1 MKPRFATIETWQQ
14 AERLMQ
20 PAFIRL
26 IDNLRKQLDTST
38 WRGRYCDVQVWANDI
53 PDETKATV
61 LQLQEQLE
69 TVPPEQA
76 VEIQATLSQLPA
88 PYPGYELCLEK
99 NDRQVNVDVWAL
111 CYQICFRSNI
121 GEWRD
126 DFPVEID
133 TSLFDETGEV
143 DWNLLEDKTKRI
155 VEQVFENLPQV

>member
-1 MKPRFATIETWQQ
+1 
-14 AERLMQ
+14 MQ

-38 WRGRYCDVQVWANDI
+38 WRGNYRDVQVWADDI

-61 LQLQEQLE
+61 LQLQQQLE

-76 VEIQATLSQLPA
+76 AEIEATLARLPS

-99 NDRQVNVDVWAL
+99 DDRQIKVDLWEL
-111 CYQICFRSNI
+111 CYRICFHSESS
-121 GEWRD
+121 EWTD

-133 TSLFDETGEV
+133 TALFDQTGEV
-143 DWNLLEDKTKRI
+143 DWNLLEAKTKRI
-155 VEQVFENLPQV
+155 VEQVFENLSQEEREIQ